1 MRCYHCGQVIPDGA
15 ERCPSCNANQGAGA
29 TVVLEHA
36 YNPYAEG
43 TMNVR
48 TSELT
53 DVLDKPYYA
62 AAQMAGSGNGGCAP
76 AIQFPT
82 NRSLW
87 KMIIFGLLTFGI
99 YDIVVWCK
107 LVTELNVVACRYD
120 GKRTMPYFA
129 MCSVMGLTF
138 GIAYFVWGHKLS
150 NRIGAEID
158 RRGYDYKFSAT
169 TFWLWNVLGSLI
181 LVGPLVY
188 VHKLMKA
195 MNCINEDFNTNG

>member
-1 MRCYHCGQVIPDGA
+1 MRCYHCGQDIPDGV
-15 ERCPSCNANQGAGA
+15 ERCPHCNANQGAGA
-29 TVVLEHA
+29 TVVLDQA

-43 TMNVR
+43 NQNIR

-53 DVLDKPYYA
+53 DVLNKPYYA
-62 AAQMAGSGNGGCAP
+62 PAQTAAPANGGAP

-87 KMIIFGLLTFGI
+87 KMILFGLLTFGI
-99 YDIVVWCK
+99 YDIVVFCK
-107 LVTELNVVACRYD
+107 IVTELNVAACRYD

-129 MCSVMGLTF
+129 VCTLMSVTF
-138 GIAYFVWGHKLS
+138 GIAGIVWLHKIS
-150 NRIGAEID
+150 NRIGAEVD

-181 LVGPLVY
+181 IVGPFVY
-188 VHKLMKA
+188 LHKLMKA
-195 MNCINEDFNTNG
+195 MNCINEDFNING